1 MTRSRFTSELRGSGA
16 RASRSSSPLSTSRT
30 GRSSS
35 PRTKLSSSSTA
46 PHAGRSRFLTSTAS
60 RSVSPDADDQLRSTV
75 SELAGR
81 DDCSWAG
88 VFFVEGDELVLGPQ
102 AGEPEPGRR
111 TAVPVVWRA
120 TRVAELAADG
130 AIDPAHLEAVAA
142 EIADLCLVG
151 WDTSG
156 EDWEP

>member
-1 MTRSRFTSELRGSGA
+1 VPT
-16 RASRSSSPLSTSRT
+16 
-30 GRSSS
+30 
-35 PRTKLSSSSTA
+35 
-46 PHAGRSRFLTSTAS
+46 
-60 RSVSPDADDQLRSTV
+60 DADDRLRATV
-75 SELAGR
+75 GDLAAR

-102 AGEPEPGRR
+102 AGEPQPEQR
-111 TAVPVVWRA
+111 TAVPVVWRG

-130 AIDPAHLEAVAA
+130 DVDPSHLEAVAA

-156 EDWEP
+156 EEWEP